1 MSSYFGAAAGA
12 SGPDPLSRQSPAAIR
27 FQRKASTGTAPS
39 VPPPSVPP
47 PESSADEEEPRASTN
62 NNYSSTSTVAAP
74 IREPTRVSTLKREEK
89 EKKQKE
95 RMEKERRELEEKRVK
110 EDEMKKED
118 NNPVHPSL
126 GERTSYVEEPPSTT
140 TTLDRRDRKAEKAL
154 VRRITNE
161 MQMATYV
168 QQIDLSAM
176 KQPVGAYTQGVS
188 RIRMLRF
195 AEAILRRTFWTLG
208 KFIANHKIFS
218 ILVALACFASAFI
231 LPVYHKEQLYIDLPF
246 THIFGSDSDVIS
258 NGIGISP
265 KNQEFNSSNPAFSCI
280 KWRDNNHFA
289 VLLRTMTSRDTIL
302 RKDAVLAYT
311 ALKKKL
317 DHFPAEKK
325 EFMVQCS
332 LECETDKDMVDRII
346 KKSPQVALTY
356 PETFVSMSKDSTN
369 LTRVYLGAAIGGVE
383 TDTDGAISKATS
395 LLMNFDLKNDLTGK
409 EHNDWHKH
417 FEDQTKLTAASNI
430 SLMSWSP
437 ETFKDVVVSSLK
449 DQYWCL
455 QFCLII
461 LFVFCLLGSFGINA
475 YQSKPCLGIMIFIT
489 IAAVSVTGL
498 SMQFYRNLPVD
509 PLVYP
514 ICFVTIGVGLLWL
527 FQLHFSWSRY
537 SSAAVH
543 PTEKIAF
550 ILAHDA
556 PGIAASAV
564 VIVLTFLAMGAAI
577 QNGHMVSSFLGIASS
592 VAILLVFT
600 VCFISVFVFIGG
612 SREARGVKW
621 YQVFKTGDTQFT
633 APQLA
638 SFDSASL
645 FSLHDRLLDA
655 RPCASRAVGAFVIS
669 PKIRYPILVLCT
681 AYIFFAIYGFYNTGI
696 DIKEEYFLPSE
707 SSEKAFIEQ
716 YRDQFGKTTQFVEL
730 TIENSIEYHDHDVQ
744 NSIFDIMD
752 FAIAEGY
759 ATRAVNWLA
768 EFAKFEKA
776 SIYDVNPD
784 TFVPVVNLVFLPSE
798 TYRKYTSDIVMDRF
812 QTQIIK
818 SRMYLELTSKGF
830 AERTAFVDMLLKK
843 AASKGIPLS
852 VDIPSSMSLRHDIS
866 VFTSG
871 MLAFGVAI
879 VMLFFVSLLLLG
891 QPALTAMLLI
901 TSIAVLGETVGY
913 AYFWSVP
920 MNIVTLTMALA
931 GNALTCVIVMAFCY
945 SYSMSGKS
953 QIRAGVR
960 IQYTFQ
966 ATLVPVLF
974 ACIVPVLTFLPL
986 LYVDVPVVHHLF
998 KIVVLNAT
1006 ASLIHYLFFLPNMM
1020 LAYSERFG
1028 FSCTS
1033 LNCAELCC
1041 DMDDESSIYYIPTG
1055 GRAIHPEGLY
1065 HHPSYTYTVPKPL
1078 MNAPPPHYLAIAAPP
1093 VNSIY
1098 GQQADYASRG
1108 ELKRESR
1115 RHRRHSESS
1124 IGASETDGTPRRD
1137 RDTRR
1142 RRQRRAVSRD
1152 SEIYEDLPSPRV
1164 VTSSRSTSP
1173 RRQQPGSM
1181 RRQNNHSGP
1190 SNPRPQAFH
1199 YDEGAPQWRP
1209 YVQPS
1214 PYMFYPGPVY
1224 GQQRR

>member
-1 MSSYFGAAAGA
+1 MSSYFGAQSTGA
-12 SGPDPLSRQSPAAIR
+12 FGPDPSTRQSPAAIR
-27 FQRKASTGTAPS
+27 FQRKASTGSAPS

-47 PESSADEEEPRASTN
+47 PESSADEEEPRASSN
-62 NNYSSTSTVAAP
+62 SNNYSSTSTVAAP
-74 IREPTRVSTLKREEK
+74 GREPTRVSTLKREEK
-89 EKKQKE
+89 EKRQKE
-95 RMEKERRELEEKRVK
+95 RMEKERKELEERRVG
-110 EDEMKKED
+110 EDEMKKEECT
-118 NNPVHPSL
+118 VHPSL
-126 GERTSYVEEPPSTT
+126 EGRTSYVEEPPSTT
-140 TTLDRRDRKAEKAL
+140 TTLDRKDRRAEKAL

-161 MQMATYV
+161 MQLATYMAPV
-168 QQIDLSAM
+168 EFSPAN
-176 KQPVGAYTQGVS
+176 QPVGAYTQGTFRV
-188 RIRMLRF
+188 RMLRF
-195 AEAILRRTFWTLG
+195 AEAGLRRTFWAVG
-208 KFIANHKIFS
+208 KMLANHKLFS
-218 ILVALACFASAFI
+218 LVIALVCFAMALV
-231 LPVYHKEQLYIDLPF
+231 LPGIHRHNLYIDLPF
-246 THIFGSDSDVIS
+246 SHLFGSGSDTIS
-258 NGIGISP
+258 NGIGIAP
-265 KNQEFNSSNPAFSCI
+265 KSQEFNSSNPAFSCMN
-280 KWRDNNHFA
+280 WRDSNHFA
-289 VLLRTMTSRDTIL
+289 VLLKTMTSRDTIL

-317 DHFPAEKK
+317 DHFPVEKR
-325 EFMVQCS
+325 EFLVQCS

-395 LLMNFDLKNDLTGK
+395 LLMNFELKEDLTGK
-409 EHNDWHKH
+409 EHNSWHKH
-417 FEDQTKLTAASNI
+417 FEEQTRLTAAPNI
-430 SLMSWSP
+430 SLMAWSP
-437 ETFKDVVVSSLK
+437 ETFKAAVVLALQ
-449 DQYWCL
+449 DQYWFL
-455 QFCLII
+455 QFSLVI
-461 LFVFCLLGSFGINA
+461 LFLFCLLGSFGSNA
-475 YQSKPCLGIMIFIT
+475 YKSKPCLGIMIFVALLVASIT
-489 IAAVSVTGL
+489 AF

-514 ICFVTIGVGLLWL
+514 ICFVTIGIGLLWL

-550 ILAHDA
+550 ILSHDA

-564 VIVLTFLAMGAAI
+564 VIVSTFLAMTLFI
-577 QNGHMVSSFLGIASS
+577 SNGHMIASFLGIASS

-600 VCFISVFVFIGG
+600 VFFISVFVFIGG

-621 YQVFKTGDTQFT
+621 YQIFKTGDTHFT

-655 RPCASRAVGAFVIS
+655 RPCASRFIGTLVIS
-669 PKIRYPILVLCT
+669 PKSRYVILVLCT
-681 AYIFFAIYGFYNTGI
+681 AFIFFAIYGFFNTGI
-696 DIKEEYFLPSE
+696 DIKEEYFLPSGAP
-707 SSEKAFIEQ
+707 EKQFIEQ
-716 YRDQFGKTTQFVEL
+716 YREQFGKTTQFMEL

-744 NSIFDIMD
+744 NTIFDLLD
-752 FAIAEGY
+752 YAIEEGY
-759 ATRAVNWLA
+759 ASRSVNWLA
-768 EFAKFEKA
+768 DFAKFEKA

-798 TYRKYTSDIVMDRF
+798 TYRKYASDIIMDRF
-812 QTQIIK
+812 QTQIVK
-818 SRMYLELTSKGF
+818 SRMYLELTDKGF
-830 AERTAFVDMLLKK
+830 AQRTSFVDTLLKR
-843 AASKGIPLS
+843 AAAKGIPLS
-852 VDIPSSMSLRHDIS
+852 VDVPSSMSLRHDIS
-866 VFTSG
+866 VFFSG
-871 MLAFGVAI
+871 MIAFGVAL
-879 VMLFFVSLLLLG
+879 VMLFCVSLLLLG
-891 QPALTAMLLI
+891 QPALTMMLLF
-901 TSIAVLGETVGY
+901 TSIAVLGETIGY
-913 AYFWSVP
+913 AYYLSVP
-920 MNIVTLTMALA
+920 MNIITMTMALA
-931 GNALTCVIVMAFCY
+931 GNALTCVIVIAFCY

-966 ATLVPVLF
+966 ATLYPVVFACVVPVITFTPMLF
-974 ACIVPVLTFLPL
+974 M
-986 LYVDVPVVHHLF
+986 DVPVVWHLF
-998 KIVVLNAT
+998 KIIVINAT

-1020 LAYSERFG
+1020 LACSERFG
-1028 FSCTS
+1028 FNCTS

-1078 MNAPPPHYLAIAAPP
+1078 MSAAPPHYLAIAAPP
-1093 VNSIY
+1093 GNSIY
-1098 GQQADYASRG
+1098 GQQADYASRA

-1124 IGASETDGTPRRD
+1124 VGENDEAPKRD
-1137 RDTRR
+1137 RESRR

-1152 SEIYEDLPSPRV
+1152 SEIYEDLQTPRV
-1164 VTSSRSTSP
+1164 VTSSSRSNSP

-1181 RRQNNHSGP
+1181 RRVNHS
-1190 SNPRPQAFH
+1190 SAAANLRPQAFH
-1199 YDEGAPQWRP
+1199 YDEGAQWRP

-1214 PYMFYPGPVY
+1214 PYMFYGGPVY

>member
-1 MSSYFGAAAGA
+1 MSSYFGASGA
-12 SGPDPLSRQSPAAIR
+12 SSAPDPCSRQSPAAIR
-27 FQRKASTGTAPS
+27 FQRKASTGSAPS

-62 NNYSSTSTVAAP
+62 NNCSSTSTVAAP
-74 IREPTRVSTLKREEK
+74 TREPTRVSTLKREEK
-89 EKKQKE
+89 EKRQKE
-95 RMEKERRELEEKRVK
+95 RMEKERKELEEKRVR
-110 EDEMKKED
+110 EDEMKKEES
-118 NNPVHPSL
+118 NHTTHPSL

-168 QQIDLSAM
+168 QQIDLSAV
-176 KQPVGAYTQGVS
+176 KQPVGAYTQGVF

-195 AEAILRRTFWTLG
+195 AEAILRRAFWTLG
-208 KFIANHKIFS
+208 KFIANHKLFS
-218 ILVALACFASAFI
+218 IFVALACFASAFI
-231 LPVYHKEQLYIDLPF
+231 LPSLHKDQIFIDLPF
-246 THIFGSDSDVIS
+246 THILGSDSDVIS
-258 NGIGISP
+258 NGIGITP
-265 KNQEFNSSNPAFSCI
+265 KNQEFNSSNPAFSCM

-289 VLLRTMTSRDTIL
+289 VLLKTMTSRDTIL

-317 DHFPAEKK
+317 DHFPVEKR

-369 LTRVYLGAAIGGVE
+369 LTRVYLGASIGGVE

-395 LLMNFDLKNDLTGK
+395 LLMNFELKNDLTGK
-409 EHNDWHKH
+409 EHNFWHRH
-417 FEDQTKLTAASNI
+417 FEEQTKLTAASNI

-437 ETFKDVVVSSLK
+437 ETFKDAVVSSLK
-449 DQYWCL
+449 NQYWCL
-455 QFCLII
+455 QFCFII
-461 LFVFCLLGSFGINA
+461 LFVFCLFGSFGSNA

-489 IAAVSVTGL
+489 ISAVSITGL

-514 ICFVTIGVGLLWL
+514 ICFVTIGIGLLWL

-550 ILAHDA
+550 ILAHDG

-600 VCFISVFVFIGG
+600 VCFNSVFVFVGG

-621 YQVFKTGDTQFT
+621 YQIFKTGDTHFT

-645 FSLHDRLLDA
+645 FSLHDRLLDS

-681 AYIFFAIYGFYNTGI
+681 AYVFFAIYGFYNTGI
-696 DIKEEYFLPSE
+696 DIKEEYFLPSG
-707 SSEKAFIEQ
+707 SSEKSFIEQ

-730 TIENSIEYHDHDVQ
+730 TIESSIEYHDHEVQ

-818 SRMYLELTSKGF
+818 SRMYLELTAKGF
-830 AERTAFVDMLLKK
+830 AERTSFVDMILKK
-843 AASKGIPLS
+843 AAAKGIPFS
-852 VDIPSSMSLRHDIS
+852 VDIPASMSLRHDIS

-871 MLAFGVAI
+871 MVAFGVAI
-879 VMLFFVSLLLLG
+879 VMLFIVSLLLLG
-891 QPALTAMLLI
+891 QPALTVMLLI

-913 AYFWSVP
+913 AYYWSVP

-966 ATLVPVLF
+966 ATLIPVLF

-1020 LAYSERFG
+1020 LAFSERFG
-1028 FSCTS
+1028 FSCSS
-1033 LNCAELCC
+1033 LSCAELCC

-1055 GRAIHPEGLY
+1055 GRAVHPEGLY

-1098 GQQADYASRG
+1098 GQAEYASRG
-1108 ELKRESR
+1108 EMKRESR

-1124 IGASETDGTPRRD
+1124 VGASETDGTPRRD
-1137 RDTRR
+1137 RERESRR

-1181 RRQNNHSGP
+1181 RRQNHSVP

-1199 YDEGAPQWRP
+1199 YEEGAQWRP

>member
-1 MSSYFGAAAGA
+1 MSSYFGAAGA
-12 SGPDPLSRQSPAAIR
+12 LGSDPLSRQSPAAIR
-27 FQRKASTGTAPS
+27 FQRKASTGSAPS

-47 PESSADEEEPRASTN
+47 PESSADEEEPRTSSN

-74 IREPTRVSTLKREEK
+74 FKEPTRVSTLKVNQKEKNVLKTNKYNFQREEK

-95 RMEKERRELEEKRVK
+95 RMEKERKELEERRVK
-110 EDEMKKED
+110 EDEMKKEET
-118 NNPVHPSL
+118 NEVHQSL

-168 QQIDLSAM
+168 QQIDLSAV
-176 KQPVGAYTQGVS
+176 KQPVGAYTQGVF

-218 ILVALACFASAFI
+218 IIVALACFASAFI
-231 LPVYHKEQLYIDLPF
+231 LPALHKEQLYIDLPF
-246 THIFGSDSDVIS
+246 THILGSDSDVIS
-258 NGIGISP
+258 NRIGIIH
-265 KNQEFNSSNPAFSCI
+265 KNLEFNSPNPAFSSI
-280 KWRDNNHFA
+280 RWRDNNHFA
-289 VLLRTMTSRDTIL
+289 VLLKTMSTRDTIL

-317 DHFPAEKK
+317 DHFPVEKR

-332 LECETDKDMVDRII
+332 LDCETDKDMVDKII
-346 KKSPQVALTY
+346 KKSPEVALTY
-356 PETFVSMSKDSTN
+356 PETFVSMSRDSTN

-395 LLMNFDLKNDLTGK
+395 LLMNFELKNDLSGK
-409 EHNDWHKH
+409 EHNSWHRH
-417 FEDQTKLTAASNI
+417 FEEQTKLTAASNI

-437 ETFKDVVVSSLK
+437 ETFKDIVVVSLK

-475 YQSKPCLGIMIFIT
+475 YQ
-489 IAAVSVTGL
+489 VSLFSSFCIQTDSFLVEAM
-498 SMQFYRNLPVD
+498 SRNND
-509 PLVYP
+509 
-514 ICFVTIGVGLLWL
+514 IHH
-527 FQLHFSWSRY
+527 HFSRFNDSWSRY

-621 YQVFKTGDTQFT
+621 YQLFKTGDTQFT

-696 DIKEEYFLPSE
+696 DIKEEYFLPSG
-707 SSEKAFIEQ
+707 SLEKSFIEQ
-716 YRDQFGKTTQFVEL
+716 YRDQFGRTTQFVEI
-730 TIENSIEYHDHDVQ
+730 TIESNIEYHDHEVQ

-784 TFVPVVNLVFLPSE
+784 TFVPVVNVVFLPSE
-798 TYRKYTSDIVMDRF
+798 NYRKYTSDIVMDRF

-818 SRMYLELTSKGF
+818 SRMYLELTAKGF
-830 AERTAFVDMLLKK
+830 
-843 AASKGIPLS
+843 
-852 VDIPSSMSLRHDIS
+852 
-866 VFTSG
+866 
-871 MLAFGVAI
+871 
-879 VMLFFVSLLLLG
+879 
-891 QPALTAMLLI
+891 
-901 TSIAVLGETVGY
+901 
-913 AYFWSVP
+913 
-920 MNIVTLTMALA
+920 
-931 GNALTCVIVMAFCY
+931 
-945 SYSMSGKS
+945 
-953 QIRAGVR
+953 
-960 IQYTFQ
+960 
-966 ATLVPVLF
+966 
-974 ACIVPVLTFLPL
+974 
-986 LYVDVPVVHHLF
+986 
-998 KIVVLNAT
+998 
-1006 ASLIHYLFFLPNMM
+1006 
-1020 LAYSERFG
+1020 SERF
-1028 FSCTS
+1028 
-1033 LNCAELCC
+1033 LNQ
-1041 DMDDESSIYYIPTG
+1041 I
-1055 GRAIHPEGLY
+1055 
-1065 HHPSYTYTVPKPL
+1065 V
-1078 MNAPPPHYLAIAAPP
+1078 
-1093 VNSIY
+1093 
-1098 GQQADYASRG
+1098 
-1108 ELKRESR
+1108 
-1115 RHRRHSESS
+1115 
-1124 IGASETDGTPRRD
+1124 
-1137 RDTRR
+1137 
-1142 RRQRRAVSRD
+1142 
-1152 SEIYEDLPSPRV
+1152 
-1164 VTSSRSTSP
+1164 
-1173 RRQQPGSM
+1173 
-1181 RRQNNHSGP
+1181 
-1190 SNPRPQAFH
+1190 
-1199 YDEGAPQWRP
+1199 
-1209 YVQPS
+1209 
-1214 PYMFYPGPVY
+1214 
-1224 GQQRR
+1224 

>member
-1 MSSYFGAAAGA
+1 ME
-12 SGPDPLSRQSPAAIR
+12 R
-27 FQRKASTGTAPS
+27 S

-47 PESSADEEEPRASTN
+47 PDSSADEEEPKASTTN
-62 NNYSSTSTVAAP
+62 SYTSTAAC
-74 IREPTRVSTLKREEK
+74 REPTRVSTLKREEK
-89 EKKQKE
+89 EKRQRE

-110 EDEMKKED
+110 EDEMKKEESSTTAQH
-118 NNPVHPSL
+118 HPSL
-126 GERTSYVEEPPSTT
+126 GERQSYVEEPPSTT

-168 QQIDLSAM
+168 QQIDLSAV
-176 KQPVGAYTQGVS
+176 KQPVGAYTQGVF

-195 AEAILRRTFWTLG
+195 AEAAIRRMLWSVG
-208 KFIANHKIFS
+208 KFLANHKLIS
-218 ILVALACFASAFI
+218 LLIALAFFASSII
-231 LPVYHKEQLYIDLPF
+231 LPVVNRQHMFIDLPF
-246 THIFGSDSDVIS
+246 SHIFGSGSDVIS
-258 NGIGISP
+258 NGIGIVS
-265 KNQEFNSSNPAFSCI
+265 KSQEFNSSNPAFSCMN
-280 KWRDNNHFA
+280 WRDSNHFA
-289 VLLRTMTSRDTIL
+289 VLLRTIQSRDTIL

-317 DHFPAEKK
+317 DHFPVEKR
-325 EFMVQCS
+325 EFLVQCS
-332 LECETDKDMVDRII
+332 LECENDKDMVDRII

-395 LLMNFDLKNDLTGK
+395 LLMNFELKDDLSGK
-409 EHNDWHKH
+409 EHAAWHNH
-417 FEDQTKLTAASNI
+417 FEDQTRLTAAPNI
-430 SLMSWSP
+430 SLMAWSP
-437 ETFKDVVVSSLK
+437 ETFKAAVVATLH

-455 QFCLII
+455 QFCLAI
-461 LFVFCLLGSFGINA
+461 LFLSCLIGSFGINA
-475 YQSKPCLGIMIFIT
+475 YQSKPCLGIMIFVT
-489 IAAVSVTGL
+489 LVAVSIAGF

-514 ICFVTIGVGLLWL
+514 ICFVTIGIGLLWL

-550 ILAHDA
+550 ILSHDA

-564 VIVLTFLAMGAAI
+564 VIVTTFLTMGLVI
-577 QNGHMVSSFLGIASS
+577 SNGHMVSSFLGIASS

-600 VCFISVFVFIGG
+600 IFFISVFVFVGG

-621 YQVFKTGDTQFT
+621 YQIFKTGDTQFT
-633 APQLA
+633 SPQLA
-638 SFDSASL
+638 SFDSSSL

-681 AYIFFAIYGFYNTGI
+681 AFIFFAIYGFVNTGI
-696 DIKEEYFLPSE
+696 DIKEEYFLPSA
-707 SSEKAFIEQ
+707 SSEKSFIEQ
-716 YRDQFGKTTQFVEL
+716 YREQFGKTTQFMEL
-730 TIENSIEYHDHDVQ
+730 TIENSIEYHDHEVQ
-744 NSIFDIMD
+744 NNIFDIMD
-752 FAIAEGY
+752 FAIEEGY
-759 ATRAVNWLA
+759 ATRAVNWLS

-798 TYRKYTSDIVMDRF
+798 TYRKYASDIIMDRF

-818 SRMYLELTSKGF
+818 SRMYLELTVKGF
-830 AERTAFVDMLLKK
+830 AQRTTFVDTILKK
-843 AASKGIPLS
+843 AAAKGIPLS
-852 VDIPSSMSLRHDIS
+852 VDVPSSMSLRHDIS

-871 MLAFGVAI
+871 MVAFGVAI

-891 QPALTAMLLI
+891 QPALTVMLLI

-998 KIVVLNAT
+998 KIVVLNAA

-1020 LAYSERFG
+1020 LAFSERFG

-1065 HHPSYTYTVPKPL
+1065 HHPSYTYAPKPL
-1078 MNAPPPHYLAIAAPP
+1078 MNAPPPHYLAITAPP

-1098 GQQADYASRG
+1098 GQADYASRG

-1115 RHRRHSESS
+1115 RHRRRSESS
-1124 IGASETDGTPRRD
+1124 IGETENDGTPRRD
-1137 RDTRR
+1137 RESRR
-1142 RRQRRAVSRD
+1142 RRQRRAMSRD
-1152 SEIYEDLPSPRV
+1152 SEIYEDLPSPQRP
-1164 VTSSRSTSP
+1164 VTSSSRSNSP
-1173 RRQQPGSM
+1173 RRQQPGSI
-1181 RRQNNHSGP
+1181 RRPGAGP
-1190 SNPRPQAFH
+1190 GAQQPRPQAYH
-1199 YDEGAPQWRP
+1199 YDEGAQWRP

-1214 PYMFYPGPVY
+1214 PYMFYSGPVY
-1224 GQQRR
+1224 GQQQGR

>member
-1 MSSYFGAAAGA
+1 MSSYFGASGA
-12 SGPDPLSRQSPAAIR
+12 LGPDHVSRQSPAAIR
-27 FQRKASTGTAPS
+27 FQRKTSTGSAPS

-47 PESSADEEEPRASTN
+47 PESSADEEEPRTSSN

-74 IREPTRVSTLKREEK
+74 VREPTRVSTLKREEK

-110 EDEMKKED
+110 EDEMKKEE
-118 NNPVHPSL
+118 NNLNTTTHPTL

-168 QQIDLSAM
+168 QQIDLSTV
-176 KQPVGAYTQGVS
+176 KQPVGAYTQGVY
-188 RIRMLRF
+188 RIRAFRF
-195 AEAILRRTFWTLG
+195 AEAIFRRTFWTLG
-208 KFIANHKIFS
+208 KFIANQKMFS
-218 ILVALACFASAFI
+218 ILVALFCFASSFI
-231 LPVYHKEQLYIDLPF
+231 LPSIHREQIYIDLPF
-246 THIFGSDSDVIS
+246 NHLLGSDSDVIS
-258 NGIGISP
+258 NGIGITT
-265 KNQEFNSSNPAFSCI
+265 KNQEFNSSNPAFSCM
-280 KWRDNNHFA
+280 KWRDNNRFA
-289 VLLRTMTSRDTIL
+289 VLLKTMTSRDTIL

-317 DHFPAEKK
+317 DHFPVEKR
-325 EFMVQCS
+325 EFMNQCS

-369 LTRVYLGAAIGGVE
+369 LTRVYLGASIGGVE
-383 TDTDGAISKATS
+383 TDTDGAISKASS
-395 LLMNFDLKNDLTGK
+395 LLMNFELKNDLTGK
-409 EHNDWHKH
+409 EHNSWHRH
-417 FEDQTKLTAASNI
+417 FEEQTRLTTAPNI

-437 ETFKDVVVSSLK
+437 ETFKDAVVSSLK

-461 LFVFCLLGSFGINA
+461 LFVFCLICSFGANA
-475 YQSKPCLGIMIFIT
+475 YKSKPCLGIMIFIT
-489 IAAVSVTGL
+489 ISAVSITGF

-514 ICFVTIGVGLLWL
+514 ICFVTIGIGLLWL
-527 FQLHFSWSRY
+527 FQLHLSWSRY

-621 YQVFKTGDTQFT
+621 YQIFKTGDTHFT

-645 FSLHDRLLDA
+645 FSLHDRLLDS
-655 RPCASRAVGAFVIS
+655 RPCASRAIGAFVIS

-681 AYIFFAIYGFYNTGI
+681 AYVFFAIYGFYNTGI
-696 DIKEEYFLPSE
+696 DIKEEYFLPSG
-707 SSEKAFIEQ
+707 SSEKTFIEQ
-716 YRDQFGKTTQFVEL
+716 YREQFGKTTQFIEL
-730 TIENSIEYHDHDVQ
+730 TIESNIEYHDHNVQ
-744 NSIFDIMD
+744 NNIFDIMD

-818 SRMYLELTSKGF
+818 SRMYLELTAKGF
-830 AERTAFVDMLLKK
+830 SERAAFVDTILKK
-843 AASKGIPLS
+843 AATKGIPLS

-866 VFTSG
+866 VCTSG
-871 MLAFGVAI
+871 MVAFGVAI
-879 VMLFFVSLLLLG
+879 LMLFILSLLLLG
-891 QPALTAMLLI
+891 QPALTVLLLV
-901 TSIAVLGETVGY
+901 TSIAVLVETVGY

-966 ATLVPVLF
+966 ATLVPVLL
-974 ACIVPVLTFLPL
+974 ACIVPVITFLPL
-986 LYVDVPVVHHLF
+986 LYVDVPVVYHLC
-998 KIVVLNAT
+998 KIIVLNAA
-1006 ASLIHYLFFLPNMM
+1006 ASLINYLFFLPNLMV
-1020 LAYSERFG
+1020 AFSERFG

-1098 GQQADYASRG
+1098 GQTEYSSRG

-1115 RHRRHSESS
+1115 RHRRHSES
-1124 IGASETDGTPRRD
+1124 GASETDGTPRRD
-1137 RDTRR
+1137 RESRR

-1181 RRQNNHSGP
+1181 RRQNHPSGS

-1199 YDEGAPQWRP
+1199 YDEGAQWRP